1 MDIKAKTEE
10 IIEKLKNDE
19 ALRAEFKAEP
29 IKTAE
34 KLIGVDL
41 PDDQIN
47 AVVDAVKA
55 KVNVDNALDAVSKL
69 AGLFS
74 KK

>member
-41 PDDQIN
+41 PDDQIKQ
-47 AVVDAVKA
+47 VVEVIKA
-55 KVNVDNALDAVSKL
+55 KVSLDDIGKL
-69 AGLFS
+69 LGGFGGLFG

>member
-47 AVVDAVKA
+47 QVVEVIKA
-55 KVNVDNALDAVSKL
+55 KVSLDDIGKL
-69 AGLFS
+69 LGGFGGLFG